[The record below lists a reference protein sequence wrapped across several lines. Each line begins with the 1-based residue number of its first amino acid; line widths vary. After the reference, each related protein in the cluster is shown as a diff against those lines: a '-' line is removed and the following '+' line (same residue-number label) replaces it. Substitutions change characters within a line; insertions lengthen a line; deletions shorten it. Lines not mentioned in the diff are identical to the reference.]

1 MLSWRGVIMKCNP
14 HHRSASSFP
23 DMPGKHLI
31 LERDVSSARK
41 AMIAVERFIQKAQAQ
56 EATSS
61 F

>member
-1 MLSWRGVIMKCNP
+1 MKCNP